1 MDVANCSAVSDAPIC
16 TFIRSDSSNSD
27 NILNHAPVRDG
38 IDVLFIVSPL
48 TVTHVYKEIYGF
60 FPYLNKGGVIF
71 VDDVDSTPYTERKE
85 MDSFYVETENRQ
97 ILNFIKFVF
106 EANMDRLEL
115 SIHRGWTGLARLD
128 SARIS

>member
-1 MDVANCSAVSDAPIC
+1 MDVANCSAVSYAPIC
-16 TFIRSDSSNSD
+16 TIIRSDSANSD

-60 FPYLNKGGVIF
+60 FPYLKKGGVIF
-71 VDDVDSTPYTERKE
+71 VDDVDSTPYTEGKE

-115 SIHRGWTGLARLD
+115 SIRRGWTGLARLD